1 MKVESRLQD
10 RHKKVEVASKL
21 SSLIFTLSTFLFLT
35 ACSEV
40 LYLSVEQMVPPEVM
54 PAKTARSIGVVNNFS
69 QHNVIIVNEDA
80 VLFPCDADSVKEQVA
95 LSFADAGVLDRVV
108 VLDSLLYPAGGVAP
122 HILTQTEVNA
132 LCARLDV
139 GMLYSVDY
147 ACVTTNT
154 ATPGVGRPVN
164 AYLCSRIY
172 LPDADTLS
180 VSCTIDKKSL
190 EYWAYDTAE
199 VRLFVPLVP
208 QLLAEE
214 AIEPCLPAWKER
226 ERVFYY
232 DRLCYPLREAKVY
245 VREGNWEGAAAE
257 WRTMAGS
264 KQRLRRFESAYNMAL
279 YYEMTDSID
288 QAIASLDLAAQL
300 AMKKNH
306 KTGATEQA
314 IDTTLVGGYRT
325 ALVRRKQEIE
335 KIDRYFSQMGK

>member
-1 MKVESRLQD
+1 MKDESRLQD

-21 SSLIFTLSTFLFLT
+21 SSLIFTLSTFLLFT

-40 LYLSVEQMVPPEVM
+40 LYLSVEQMVPPEIM
-54 PAKTARSIGVVNNFS
+54 PAKAARSIGVVNNFS
-69 QHNVIIVNEDA
+69 RHNVILVNEDA
-80 VLFPCDADSVKEQVA
+80 VLFPCDADSVKEQIA

-108 VLDSLLYPAGGVAP
+108 VLDSILYPTDSITP
-122 HILTQTEVNA
+122 HILTQAEVND
-132 LCARLDV
+132 LCTYLEVD
-139 GMLYSVDY
+139 MLYSVDY
-147 ACVTTNT
+147 ACVTTN
-154 ATPGVGRPVN
+154 AAPSGIGRPVN

-172 LPDADTLS
+172 LPDTDTLS
-180 VSCTIDKKSL
+180 GSGTLDKKSL

-208 QLLAEE
+208 RLLAEE
-214 AIEPCLPAWKER
+214 AIEPCMPAWKER

-245 VREGNWEGAAAE
+245 VHEGNWEGAAAE
-257 WRTMAGS
+257 WRTMAAS

-288 QAIASLDLAAQL
+288 QAIASLDLAAPL
-300 AMKKNH
+300 AMKKNR
-306 KTGATEQA
+306 KTGTTEQA

-325 ALVRRKQEIE
+325 ALVRRKQEIA
-335 KIDRYFSQMGK
+335 KIDRCFSQMGK